1 MAASLP
7 DQWEELVTTAL
18 LGTDRRTPPGVAP
31 GPQAPSALLDA
42 AAAATVRRRARCA
55 PRGRTVG
62 CARPPRTRAV
72 RFRPPPPAGSRRCS
86 PTVPARPAATAGARR
101 RI

>member
-1 MAASLP
+1 MSRTTATVAASLP

-42 AAAATVRRRARCA
+42 AAAATVRRRAGLR
-55 PRGRTVG
+55 
-62 CARPPRTRAV
+62 
-72 RFRPPPPAGSRRCS
+72 
-86 PTVPARPAATAGARR
+86 PARPAERLRPAPEDPRPPL
-101 RI
+101 